1 MVGALYGKG
10 KASDDLKKARLAAEA
25 ILDRVGLGWK
35 KSAKVSDLTLEDKKR
50 LELSK
55 ALSTRPD
62 LLLLD
67 EVMAGLNPTEIKEI
81 MELIRKI
88 RQDGVTIIVVEHVM
102 HAVMK
107 LADRVCVLHH
117 GEKIAEGSPEEIS
130 KNKRVIESYLGEE
143 FLLASS

>member
-1 MVGALYGKG
+1 
-10 KASDDLKKARLAAEA
+10 
-25 ILDRVGLGWK
+25 
-35 KSAKVSDLTLEDKKR
+35 
-50 LELSK
+50 
-55 ALSTRPD
+55 
-62 LLLLD
+62 
-67 EVMAGLNPTEIKEI
+67 
-81 MELIRKI
+81 
-88 RQDGVTIIVVEHVM
+88 M